1 MSQGHWVDI
10 GAPESLR
17 FDSGAVVKVQGLEL
31 ALFRDDGEYRAVE
44 NVCPHQG
51 APLAFG
57 WVREGVVTCPW
68 HAWEFNI
75 RTGECVTSE
84 HPSHRVAVY
93 PVRERGG
100 RLEVEM
106 RPTDYSPGLRPEG

>member
-17 FDSGAVVKVQGLEL
+17 FDSGAVVRVQGREL
-31 ALFRDDGEYRAVE
+31 AVFRDGGEYRAVE
-44 NVCPHQG
+44 NVCPHAG

-57 WVREGVVTCPW
+57 WVTDSVVTCPW

-75 RTGECVTSE
+75 RTGECVNSN
-84 HPSHRVAVY
+84 HSMHRLRIY
-93 PVRERGG
+93 PVRQVEG

-106 RPTDYSPGLRPEG
+106 PAPGEARGRCPQE